1 MDIKDGKTKDRV
13 ESWRK
18 NIHQLTGDLKKQVKI
33 LEDIDNGDS
42 NETGNGDMRKDYFIM
57 IATKL
62 SKDIEELVRI
72 CQKLMVL
79 NMKKQVQSQED
90 NEKSWSFMRQTIRNE
105 AMKVMQLIQQ
115 DQSIDKFMLLA
126 KLMNMRE
133 NLLKQ
138 IFHSS
143 LYRKLII
150 WNDLNIQCDEFVPQ
164 KIVQCIN

>member
-1 MDIKDGKTKDRV
+1 MT
-13 ESWRK
+13 
-18 NIHQLTGDLKKQVKI
+18 
-33 LEDIDNGDS
+33 
-42 NETGNGDMRKDYFIM
+42 
-57 IATKL
+57 
-62 SKDIEELVRI
+62 
-72 CQKLMVL
+72 L
-79 NMKKQVQSQED
+79 NMKKTVQSQED

-164 KIVQCIN
+164 KIVQCINQINQFQEELNYKPTKLQFEEISLETGGYFSFSD